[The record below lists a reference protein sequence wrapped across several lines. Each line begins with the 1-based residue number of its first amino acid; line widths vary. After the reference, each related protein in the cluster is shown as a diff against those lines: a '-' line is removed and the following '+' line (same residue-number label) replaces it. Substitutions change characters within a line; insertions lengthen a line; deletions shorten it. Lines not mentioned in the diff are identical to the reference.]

1 MWYID
6 YINHCFF
13 VAFILIIWLKTEAF
27 VEYARLF
34 GLSKLLE
41 IDKFDDRTTYELTYP
56 AFLLVNHDNFLTRLI
71 SCPICLGVW
80 LNILVC
86 LFLRDFN
93 FFFIKTVA
101 SFLLYFIV
109 GVSIRKELNNE

>member
-13 VAFILIIWLKTEAF
+13 VAFVLVIWLKTEAF

-41 IDKFDDRTTYELTYP
+41 INQFDNRATHELNYP
-56 AFLLVNHDNFLTRLI
+56 AFLLVNHNNFLTRLI

-80 LNILVC
+80 LNILVS
-86 LFLRDFN
+86 LFFRDFS
-93 FFFIKTVA
+93 FFFIKTMV
-101 SFLLYFIV
+101 SILLYFIV
-109 GVSIRKELNNE
+109 SMSIKKESTNE